1 MLKSRTFI
9 IAFVTIS
16 VVLSVLVYFENQQA
30 DYVYLNGQYYAL
42 TSEPLDVCGGLRG
55 EAIGTVTQNAGDSNA
70 LPVGA
75 KVCAI
80 RTEGLPYDDQLHYSH
95 ALTYYSNGEYRIARH
110 FLRHGDLSFK

>member
-55 EAIGTVTQNAGDSNA
+55 EAIGTVTAERALDSPTA
-70 LPVGA
+70 
-75 KVCAI
+75 
-80 RTEGLPYDDQLHYSH
+80 
-95 ALTYYSNGEYRIARH
+95 
-110 FLRHGDLSFK
+110 